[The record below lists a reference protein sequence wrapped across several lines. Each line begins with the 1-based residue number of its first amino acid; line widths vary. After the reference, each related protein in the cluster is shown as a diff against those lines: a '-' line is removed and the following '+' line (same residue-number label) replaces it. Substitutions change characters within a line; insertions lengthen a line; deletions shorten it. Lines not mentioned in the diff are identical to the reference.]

1 MTPKELIDIIACG
14 ETSTVQFKRQVDSA
28 KLLVE
33 EIVAFANSKG
43 GTLLLG
49 VEDKTGEIVG
59 LSYRQIQQY
68 SHEIATA
75 ANDQIRPS
83 VYLQTEVVAL
93 DGKHVLIVYVNEGT
107 NKPYKTVA
115 GNIWVKQGPDKRRIT
130 ENGEILGLFQDSGS
144 YHADEAVIPGTG
156 LADLEMAYIN
166 DYFQKTFGRTK
177 ESFQMP
183 VEKLLTSIGILGKDG
198 HVTRAGMLFFG
209 QFPQHFERSYIIKA
223 VAFYGNLIGG
233 SDYRDSRD
241 IIGTVPMMF
250 REGMS
255 FLKSNLHHLQAGQ
268 NFNSVGKLEIP
279 EVVLEELLQNALV
292 HADLLGESY
301 IRLLVFDNRIEIIN
315 PGGLFGGLTID
326 DIRLGRSKRRNRL
339 MADFCAKTMIYRGL
353 GSGIPRALQENV
365 RIDFVSDDS
374 DFKVVLWRNP
384 SLAET
389 EGDDNV
395 NSIVENGILNG
406 DNGQS
411 NSNNGTLNSDNGQL
425 NTENGTLNSN
435 DGQLN
440 TEDGTL
446 NKRQIMVLEY
456 IASHPGTN
464 AKEIIEKTGIPLDTL
479 NKIIRRLTQAYRL
492 IERRGSKKTG
502 GYYLKSSSQE

>member
-1 MTPKELIDIIACG
+1 MAPKELIDIIACG
-14 ETSTVQFKRQVDSA
+14 ETSTVQFKRQVDSV
-28 KLLVE
+28 KQLVE

-43 GTLLLG
+43 GTLL
-49 VEDKTGEIVG
+49 
-59 LSYRQIQQY
+59 
-68 SHEIATA
+68 
-75 ANDQIRPS
+75 
-83 VYLQTEVVAL
+83 
-93 DGKHVLIVYVNEGT
+93 
-107 NKPYKTVA
+107 
-115 GNIWVKQGPDKRRIT
+115 
-130 ENGEILGLFQDSGS
+130 
-144 YHADEAVIPGTG
+144 
-156 LADLEMAYIN
+156 
-166 DYFQKTFGRTK
+166 
-177 ESFQMP
+177 
-183 VEKLLTSIGILGKDG
+183 
-198 HVTRAGMLFFG
+198 
-209 QFPQHFERSYIIKA
+209 
-223 VAFYGNLIGG
+223 
-233 SDYRDSRD
+233 
-241 IIGTVPMMF
+241 
-250 REGMS
+250 
-255 FLKSNLHHLQAGQ
+255 
-268 NFNSVGKLEIP
+268 
-279 EVVLEELLQNALV
+279 
-292 HADLLGESY
+292 
-301 IRLLVFDNRIEIIN
+301 
-315 PGGLFGGLTID
+315 
-326 DIRLGRSKRRNRL
+326 LGRSKRRNRL